1 MHTARR
7 VRAGLRGWG
16 GVGAMATAC
25 ALALV
30 FALVLTCTGSAGHRP
45 GR

>member
-45 GR
+45 